1 MKTMLIILIRKMTK
15 MVTEERFKEMM
26 IGDQNYHLVVIVI
39 EITVREFTVM
49 GKEAG
54 MVKMM
59 IGTEGV
65 ENMMT
70 TTVTVDLVIEALVD
84 TMIVITASA
93 IAGAEVER
101 MRTNEETDR
110 MVSGAIE
117 MVDMKRVI
125 VTGEMKLTTGKGAQ
139 KVDVGKTVGTVRET
153 ITLMTGPIR
162 RGGTEMVDRFLCN
175 CRICVACF
183 QLMSTCITS
192 SNFSVNQCNDLRAL
206 LNFCSVQI
214 STVFL
219 CCRIFCCW

>member
-1 MKTMLIILIRKMTK
+1 MMK
-15 MVTEERFKEMM
+15 MVTEERSKEMM

-39 EITVREFTVM
+39 GITVRELTVM
-49 GKEAG
+49 RKEAG
-54 MVKMM
+54 VVKTM

-93 IAGAEVER
+93 IAGAGVER
-101 MRTNEETDR
+101 MRTNEEIDR
-110 MVSGAIE
+110 MASGAIE
-117 MVDMKRVI
+117 LMDMKRAI

-153 ITLMTGPIR
+153 NTLMTGPIR
-162 RGGTEMVDRFLCN
+162 RGGTEMVDRFLYN

-183 QLMSTCITS
+183 QLMSTCITK
-192 SNFSVNQCNDLRAL
+192 LK
-206 LNFCSVQI
+206 
-214 STVFL
+214 FL
-219 CCRIFCCW
+219 C